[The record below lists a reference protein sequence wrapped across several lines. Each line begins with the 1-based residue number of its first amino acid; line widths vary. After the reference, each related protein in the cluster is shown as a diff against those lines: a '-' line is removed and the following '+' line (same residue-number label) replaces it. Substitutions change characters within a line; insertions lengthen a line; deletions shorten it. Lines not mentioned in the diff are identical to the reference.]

1 MNKLISIYRT
11 CKDKLCKEFSPQRY
25 FAAIIIALVVI
36 LAGSALIVFVL
47 DPYMYWHESWC
58 MKPMYSRSYAM
69 MPGVMKQEKY
79 DTVLFGS
86 SMCQIFRIND
96 INGAFGSKAVK
107 ATSPGLPGEALDKY
121 LNQAVKHGGKTFHHA
136 VIGVDFFAFAKDPK
150 TSPRL
155 QYEYLYGDS
164 VLPLKY
170 LLSRDSWE
178 AVGEK
183 IKYNMRDKF
192 SKKGEYR
199 VDYNLMFGHPPRSE
213 RYNKKALHKFVKKNN
228 VLPAP
233 IRENAYHNLENFLFA
248 NIRKHPEIKFD
259 LFFPP
264 YNIFFWCTLE
274 KAGYVNG
281 YLELRDY
288 IIREAVK
295 YPNVRLHDFQPD
307 STIVC
312 NQDIY
317 KDVTH
322 YNVET
327 GRLILQSMA
336 SGKHQID
343 VAAGVKNSQS
353 IRQQIKQHMPE
364 FLKLSPL

>member
-1 MNKLISIYRT
+1 MKNIRYIIVALSVLLCSQAGMAQTALSSYFLDGMLYNSKINPAMKAERGYFSLLVGNTSLGAKGNVGLSNFLYPREG
-11 CKDKLCKEFSPQRY
+11 DKLATFMSGSVSADEFLSNLPDYARMGVNLDETLL
-25 FAAIIIALVVI
+25 AA
-36 LAGSALIVFVL
+36 GF
-47 DPYMYWHESWC
+47 
-58 MKPMYSRSYAM
+58 R
-69 MPGVMKQEKY
+69 
-79 DTVLFGS
+79 LFGGYASLGLSLHS
-86 SMCQIFRIND
+86 STMLSIP
-96 INGAFGSKAVK
+96 K
-107 ATSPGLPGEALDKY
+107 
-121 LNQAVKHGGKTFHHA
+121 
-136 VIGVDFFAFAKDPK
+136 DFFAFAKDPK